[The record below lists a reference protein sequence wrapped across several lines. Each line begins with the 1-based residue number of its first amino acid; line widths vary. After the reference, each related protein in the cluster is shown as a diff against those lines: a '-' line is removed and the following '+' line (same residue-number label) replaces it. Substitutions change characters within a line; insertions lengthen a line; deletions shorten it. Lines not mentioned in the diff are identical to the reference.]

1 MVLSLPLLLNWAW
14 DIFSNYKWIRIKQK
28 LPFRLYI
35 GINKI
40 PESEIRFNTITYL
53 DINEDTFIESKLIE
67 YAPFFQQYSDYF
79 NREYKNHISQK
90 WGIEINILAELSRG
104 VWLGFSSIV
113 TLLINMGLEKV
124 YSGSNYVNS
133 ENIDIND
140 FLNTNTS
147 VDRLFRK
154 TLKLNKDLW
163 KRVNKIENQIASFF
177 DSYYPIVSFTEDIDE
192 DISNLDVE
200 KIKMYGFRLN
210 NLEKS
215 LPPIPFIPIDY
226 GLIYSGRPV
235 LTDYIVDTNENS
247 FNWTGSVEGKL
258 REYFWD
264 IFKDTLPVRKPIFYK
279 TFVHETKEE
288 DEFKETYGKLMG
300 TISLEIL
307 NTMTKLYSSSY
318 TESTMANFI
327 DAINKI
333 RYGNYITRKNSKTFR
348 EFINCIFE
356 NFTASTRILWMAPSD
371 TAVMWG
377 TAIFTLPLEW
387 LRKDLFTSVQKTQE
401 TRPWVKLLYANWIDG
416 IENKGFILEQ
426 NIEDGIYSEF
436 ISKNSYLL
444 KTDTGNSI
452 INDISFIENN
462 APDWLTLDL
471 VNRKIYLDGQKLT
484 SKELHSQN
492 TTVDILEILLENIWE
507 DVPCGKFCSSSY
519 TSNKN
524 EMTGKIIIPLVKLI
538 EENKK
543 IKFPL
548 ICKWSIEDFY
558 LKLEKTPLK
567 INVIKKLF

>member
-1 MVLSLPLLLNWAW
+1 MNSKSIKKENLEIYKNFYLQNSLVLSLPLLLNWAG
-14 DIFSNYKWIRIKQK
+14 DIFSNYKGIRIKQK

-90 WGIEINILAELSRG
+90 GGIEINILAELSRG
-104 VWLGFSSIV
+104 VGLGFSSIV

-154 TLKLNKDLW
+154 TLKLNKDLG

-258 REYFWD
+258 REYFGD

-279 TFVHETKEE
+279 TFVHET
-288 DEFKETYGKLMG
+288 
-300 TISLEIL
+300 
-307 NTMTKLYSSSY
+307 
-318 TESTMANFI
+318 
-327 DAINKI
+327 
-333 RYGNYITRKNSKTFR
+333 
-348 EFINCIFE
+348 
-356 NFTASTRILWMAPSD
+356 
-371 TAVMWG
+371 
-377 TAIFTLPLEW
+377 
-387 LRKDLFTSVQKTQE
+387 
-401 TRPWVKLLYANWIDG
+401 
-416 IENKGFILEQ
+416 
-426 NIEDGIYSEF
+426 
-436 ISKNSYLL
+436 
-444 KTDTGNSI
+444 
-452 INDISFIENN
+452 
-462 APDWLTLDL
+462 
-471 VNRKIYLDGQKLT
+471 
-484 SKELHSQN
+484 
-492 TTVDILEILLENIWE
+492 
-507 DVPCGKFCSSSY
+507 
-519 TSNKN
+519 
-524 EMTGKIIIPLVKLI
+524 
-538 EENKK
+538 
-543 IKFPL
+543 
-548 ICKWSIEDFY
+548 
-558 LKLEKTPLK
+558 
-567 INVIKKLF
+567 